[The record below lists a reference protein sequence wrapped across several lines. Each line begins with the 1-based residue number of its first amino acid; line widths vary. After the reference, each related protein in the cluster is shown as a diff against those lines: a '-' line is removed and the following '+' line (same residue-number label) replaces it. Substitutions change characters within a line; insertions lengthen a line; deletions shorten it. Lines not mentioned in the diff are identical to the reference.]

1 MVWWQTVDQTRTRGD
16 MFRGSTQLALDGK
29 GRLSIPAKYRERLM
43 ARCGGHVMLTADPT
57 NGCLLLYPYPEW
69 EEVEQQINALRG
81 MDAFTR
87 QLKMLVVGSA
97 EELEL
102 DSAGRI
108 LVPPMLRKYAKLE
121 KDVVLVGQ
129 NKNFALWSEPAW
141 QALFEQAAQLPEMLD
156 TAMQNGSLPEELKGF
171 SL

>member
-1 MVWWQTVDQTRTRGD
+1 

-43 ARCGGHVMLTADPT
+43 ARCRGHLMLMADPT

-69 EEVEQQINALRG
+69 EIVEARINALPG
-81 MDAFTR
+81 MDPVSR

-108 LVPPMLRKYAKLE
+108 LVSPMLRKYAKLD

-129 NKNFALWSEPAW
+129 DKKFALWSEPAW
-141 QALFEQAAQLPEMLD
+141 QALFDQAAQLPALLD
-156 TAMQNGSLPEELKGF
+156 EAARNGSLTEELKGF

>member
-1 MVWWQTVDQTRTRGD
+1 

-29 GRLSIPAKYRERLM
+29 GRLSIPAKYRERLQ
-43 ARCGGHVMLTADPT
+43 ARCGGQLMLTADPT
-57 NGCLLLYPYPEW
+57 NGCLLLYPLPDW
-69 EEVEQQINALRG
+69 ETVEQHINALPG
-81 MDAFTR
+81 MDPISGH
-87 QLKMLVVGSA
+87 LKMVVVGSA

-108 LVPPMLRKYAKLE
+108 LIPPMLRKYARLE

-129 NKNFALWSEPAW
+129 DKKFAIWSDAAW
-141 QALFEQAAQLPEMLD
+141 QALFEQAAQLPELLN
-156 TAMQNGSLPEELKGF
+156 AAAQNGSLPEGLKGF

>member
-1 MVWWQTVDQTRTRGD
+1 

-43 ARCGGHVMLTADPT
+43 ARCGGQLMLTADPT
-57 NGCLLLYPYPEW
+57 HGCLLLYPTPDW
-69 EEVEQQINALRG
+69 EVVEARINALPG
-81 MDAFTR
+81 MDPVSR

-97 EELEL
+97 EEVEL

-108 LVPPMLRKYAKLE
+108 LVPPMLRKYARLE

-129 NKNFALWSEPAW
+129 DKKFALWSEAAW
-141 QALFEQAAQLPEMLD
+141 QALFEQAAALPEMLD
-156 TAMQNGSLPEELKGF
+156 AAARAGTLPEELKGF

>member
-1 MVWWQTVDQTRTRGD
+1 

-43 ARCGGHVMLTADPT
+43 ARCGGHVMLTADPIQ
-57 NGCLLLYPYPEW
+57 GCLLLYPYPEW
-69 EEVEQQINALRG
+69 EIIERQINDLRG
-81 MDAFTR
+81 MDAVTL

-97 EELEL
+97 EELDL
-102 DSAGRI
+102 DGAGRI

-129 NKNFALWSEPAW
+129 DKKFALWSEPAW
-141 QALFEQAAQLPEMLD
+141 QALFEQAAQLPDMLND
-156 TAMQNGSLPEELKGF
+156 AVRNGSLPEELKGF

>member
-1 MVWWQTVDQTRTRGD
+1 

-29 GRLSIPAKYRERLM
+29 GRMSVPARYRERL
-43 ARCGGHVMLTADPT
+43 AALCAGHLILTLDPT

-69 EEVEQQINALRG
+69 EVIERQINNLPG
-81 MDAFTR
+81 MDPVSR

-97 EELEL
+97 EEISL

-108 LVPPMLRKYAKLE
+108 LVPPILRKYAQLE
-121 KDVVLVGQ
+121 KEVVMVGQ
-129 NKNFALWSEPAW
+129 GNKFAVWSEANW
-141 QALFEQAAQLPEMLD
+141 QVLYEQAAKLPEMLN
-156 TAMQNGSLPEELKGF
+156 TAMQNGTLPEELKGF

>member
-1 MVWWQTVDQTRTRGD
+1 VGQWIIKGVSGD

-43 ARCGGHVMLTADPT
+43 ARCGGHLMLTADPT

-69 EEVEQQINALRG
+69 EVVEARINALPG
-81 MDAFTR
+81 MDPVSR

-108 LVPPMLRKYAKLE
+108 LVPPMLRKYARLE

-129 NKNFALWSEPAW
+129 DKKFALWSEPAW
-141 QALFEQAAQLPEMLD
+141 QALFEQAAQLPEMLND
-156 TAMQNGSLPEELKGF
+156 AARSGTLPEELKGF

>member
-1 MVWWQTVDQTRTRGD
+1 

-29 GRLSIPAKYRERLM
+29 GRLSIPAKYRERLL
-43 ARCGGHVMLTADPT
+43 ARCGGHLMLTADPT

-69 EEVEQQINALRG
+69 EAVEARINGLSS
-81 MDAFTR
+81 MNPMTNK
-87 QLKMLVVGSA
+87 LKMLVVGSA

-129 NKNFALWSEPAW
+129 DKKFALWSEAAW
-141 QALFEQAAQLPEMLD
+141 QALFEQAAQLPEMLNEALRD
-156 TAMQNGSLPEELKGF
+156 GTLPEELKGF

>member
-1 MVWWQTVDQTRTRGD
+1 

-43 ARCGGHVMLTADPT
+43 ARCGGHVMLTMDPT

-69 EEVEQQINALRG
+69 EIIERQINTLTG
-81 MDAFTR
+81 MDPVTR

-97 EELEL
+97 EELDM

-108 LVPPMLRKYAKLE
+108 LVPPMLRKFAKLE

-129 NKNFALWSEPAW
+129 DKKFALWSEVNW
-141 QALFEQAAQLPEMLD
+141 QALYDEAAQLPEMLN
-156 TAMQNGSLPEELKGF
+156 AAAQNGTLPEELKGF

>member
-1 MVWWQTVDQTRTRGD
+1 

-43 ARCGGHVMLTADPT
+43 ERCGGHLMLTADPIT
-57 NGCLLLYPYPEW
+57 GCLLLYPYPEW
-69 EEVEQQINALRG
+69 EIIERQINAMRG
-81 MDAFTR
+81 MDAVTR

-97 EELEL
+97 EELEM
-102 DSAGRI
+102 DTAGRI
-108 LVPPMLRKYAKLE
+108 LVPPMLRKFAKLE

-129 NKNFALWSEPAW
+129 DKKFAVWSEPAW
-141 QALFEQAAQLPEMLD
+141 QALFEEASQLSKTLEDAAS
-156 TAMQNGSLPEELKGF
+156 NGSLPEELKGF

>member
-1 MVWWQTVDQTRTRGD
+1 

-43 ARCGGHVMLTADPT
+43 AQCEGRLMLTADPI

-69 EEVEQQINALRG
+69 EIVERQINELRG
-81 MDAFTR
+81 MDVVTR

-97 EELEL
+97 EELNL
-102 DSAGRI
+102 DGAGRI

-129 NKNFALWSEPAW
+129 DKKFALWSEPAW
-141 QALFEQAAQLPEMLD
+141 QALFEQAARLPDMLND
-156 TAMQNGSLPEELKGF
+156 AARNGSLPEELKGF

>member
-1 MVWWQTVDQTRTRGD
+1 

-29 GRLSIPAKYRERLM
+29 GRLSIPAKYRERLT
-43 ARCGGHVMLTADPT
+43 ARCGGHLMLTADPT

-69 EEVEQQINALRG
+69 EIIERQINALPG
-81 MDAFTR
+81 MDPVTR

-97 EELEL
+97 EELEM

-108 LVPPMLRKYAKLE
+108 LVPPMLRKYARLD

-129 NKNFALWSEPAW
+129 DKKFALWSEAAW
-141 QALFEQAAQLPEMLD
+141 LNLFEQAAQLPEMLNE
-156 TAMQNGSLPEELKGF
+156 AARNGSLPEELKGF

>member
-1 MVWWQTVDQTRTRGD
+1 

-43 ARCGGHVMLTADPT
+43 ARCGGHLMLTANPID
-57 NGCLLLYPYPEW
+57 GCLLLYPYPEW
-69 EEVEQQINALRG
+69 EVVEARINGLNSL
-81 MDAFTR
+81 DPVTR

-108 LVPPMLRKYAKLE
+108 LVPPMLRKYAKLG

-129 NKNFALWSEPAW
+129 DKKFALWSDTAW
-141 QALFEQAAQLPEMLD
+141 QALYEQATHLPEMLNESLR
-156 TAMQNGSLPEELKGF
+156 NGTLPEELKGF

>member
-1 MVWWQTVDQTRTRGD
+1 
-16 MFRGSTQLALDGK
+16 MFRGSTQLVLDGK

-43 ARCGGHVMLTADPT
+43 ARCGGQVVLTADPT
-57 NGCLLLYPYPEW
+57 NGCLLLYPLPEW
-69 EEVEQQINALRG
+69 EVVERQINALPG
-81 MDAFTR
+81 MDPVSR

-102 DSAGRI
+102 DSAGRV
-108 LVPPMLRKYAKLE
+108 LVPPMLRKYARLE

-129 NKNFALWSEPAW
+129 DKKFALWSESAW
-141 QALFEQAAQLPEMLD
+141 QGLFEQAAQLSEQLNE
-156 TAMQNGSLPEELKGF
+156 AARNGSLPEELKGF